1 MMMSVVLVAQ
11 VDKQRAKFY
20 TIFITQEDID
30 SGFLI
35 SCHSPIAS
43 KFKLLMFEQAEQGQW
58 ELIVQVMSNMSL
70 PRMPPPSASTV
81 HCGFSAIGVACL
93 AHWPAC
99 NFCNHMFCTPM
110 TEPKTRALV
119 VAGG

>member
-1 MMMSVVLVAQ
+1 MLCWVAQ

-43 KFKLLMFEQAEQGQW
+43 KFKLLMFEQAEHGQW
-58 ELIVQVMSNMSL
+58 ELIVQVMSDMSL
-70 PRMPPPSASTV
+70 PRTSPSSAS
-81 HCGFSAIGVACL
+81 HSALLNFLPFVFAC
-93 AHWPAC
+93 PAC
-99 NFCNHMFCTPM
+99 
-110 TEPKTRALV
+110 
-119 VAGG
+119 